1 MASIYNMVADVY
13 TTVLHHSDH
22 RSDEWFLM
30 GSPWPVLFIGIS
42 YLYFV
47 KSLGPCLMKNRPAF
61 NLDRTIRMYNLVQII
76 LCAFLFKMLYD
87 LEWGRKYR
95 IFCEPLD
102 YTSPRGL
109 HAAKL
114 MYMYFL
120 LKVFDLCDTVFFVLR
135 KKSNQ
140 VTFLHVYHH
149 IMMLFTV
156 WAATKFVPGGHGEM
170 VVYVNSFVHVVM
182 YSYYFMTSMWP
193 QYRNNLWW
201 KKYITQLQ
209 MIQFVFIGLHA
220 YSALLIKDCI
230 YSRIMATVTG
240 TQSLLVFIMFYNFYR
255 KSYLR
260 RKVM

>member
-1 MASIYNMVADVY
+1 
-13 TTVLHHSDH
+13 
-22 RSDEWFLM
+22 M

-76 LCAFLFKMLYD
+76 LCAFLFKMVSYNCVIFLKINVHD
-87 LEWGRKYR
+87 LANNKAALNLRPLRNQGLVTIISRKKR
-95 IFCEPLD
+95 HPTISGPK
-102 YTSPRGL
+102 S
-109 HAAKL
+109 
-114 MYMYFL
+114 L
-120 LKVFDLCDTVFFVLR
+120 LQVFFVLR

-209 MIQFVFIGLHA
+209 MVNNTDINSIHFSCLLPSVTTFKCRLH
-220 YSALLIKDCI
+220 I
-230 YSRIMATVTG
+230 VTCR
-240 TQSLLVFIMFYNFYR
+240 SVV
-255 KSYLR
+255 R
-260 RKVM
+260 RGPQHTRGQKY